1 MGRFGDRDRMKM
13 MNGRAKRVV
22 LENVSVRYGS
32 VSALNN
38 IYLEIKPGELISLLG
53 PSGCGKTTL
62 LRAIAGFAPLTTG
75 EIFIGE
81 EPCRDLP
88 PSRRNLGMVF
98 QDYALFPHMTVARNV
113 AFGLKMR
120 RVPLE
125 ERYPTVKKVLT
136 LLSLDGLE
144 ERYPRQL
151 SGGQQQRVALAR
163 ALVVEPGVLLL
174 DEPLAALDKKLRE
187 EMQIELRSLQKRIGI
202 TTIFVTHDQE
212 EALTLS
218 DRVIILEKGRIV
230 QVGTPVEVYENPK
243 SKFSGLFVGKSNFIE
258 GKVISCTEGE
268 TVCDVSGIGRV
279 TVKPAAGAGTQ
290 AQFLLRP
297 EKVRLSREKPLP
309 LEKNCFFGKVEHL
322 VYLGMI
328 TEYHLKTEQGFGL
341 VAAVLNVNQST
352 QKFELGESIW
362 AAWSLDDFIQ
372 ISQIES
378 NG

>member
-1 MGRFGDRDRMKM
+1 MKM
-13 MNGRAKRVV
+13 TNSLAKRVV

-38 IYLEIKPGELISLLG
+38 ISLEIKPGELVSLLG

-81 EPCRDLP
+81 KPCTDLP

-98 QDYALFPHMTVARNV
+98 QDYALFPHMTVVRNV

-120 RVPLE
+120 GVPVE
-125 ERYPTVKKVLT
+125 QRHPAVTKVLAM
-136 LLSLDGLE
+136 LSLEGLE

-218 DRVIILEKGRIV
+218 DRVIVLEKGKIV
-230 QVGTPVEVYENPK
+230 QVGTPVEVYESPQ

-268 TVCDVSGIGRV
+268 TACDVSGIGRV
-279 TVKPAAGAGTQ
+279 KVKPTAGVGTQ

-297 EKVRLSREKPLP
+297 EKVRLSREKPPHLD
-309 LEKNCFFGKVEHL
+309 KNCVYGKIEHL

-328 TEYHLKTEQGFGL
+328 TEYHLRTEQGFGL

-362 AAWSLDDFIQ
+362 ATWSPDDFIQ
-372 ISQIES
+372 ISPSGSDE
-378 NG
+378 